1 MKNTISS
8 EIYESVKMGRLIKTH
23 GKKNSVFQNYV
34 LEARAG
40 GKRFIKCGQ
49 KNGFNYCDFLSRT
62 KKTQYRKQNISR
74 ISTRLFKIKL
84 SSVTFAVNKT
94 Q

>member
-1 MKNTISS
+1 M
-8 EIYESVKMGRLIKTH
+8 
-23 GKKNSVFQNYV
+23 KKNSVFQNYV

-49 KNGFNYCDFLSRT
+49 KNGFKYCDFLSKIKK
-62 KKTQYRKQNISR
+62 KKTYKKQNISR
-74 ISTRLFKIKL
+74 ISTRLYKIEL

-94 Q
+94 E

>member
-1 MKNTISS
+1 MNCRQKQRMKNTISS

-23 GKKNSVFQNYV
+23 EKKNSVFQNYV

-49 KNGFNYCDFLSRT
+49 KNGFNYCDFLS
-62 KKTQYRKQNISR
+62 
-74 ISTRLFKIKL
+74 KIKKKN
-84 SSVTFAVNKT
+84 V
-94 Q
+94 

>member
-1 MKNTISS
+1 M
-8 EIYESVKMGRLIKTH
+8 
-23 GKKNSVFQNYV
+23 KKNSVFHNYV

-49 KNGFNYCDFLSRT
+49 KNGFKYCDFLSKIKK
-62 KKTQYRKQNISR
+62 KKTYKKQNISR
-74 ISTRLFKIKL
+74 ISIRLYKIEL

>member
-23 GKKNSVFQNYV
+23 EKTQCFSKLCFGG
-34 LEARAG
+34 EGR

-49 KNGFNYCDFLSRT
+49 KNDCNYCDFLS
-62 KKTQYRKQNISR
+62 
-74 ISTRLFKIKL
+74 KIKKKN
-84 SSVTFAVNKT
+84 V
-94 Q
+94 

>member
-8 EIYESVKMGRLIKTH
+8 EIYESVKMGRLIKTR
-23 GKKNSVFQNYV
+23 GKKKQCFYKIMSW
-34 LEARAG
+34 R
-40 GKRFIKCGQ
+40 RRPGQ
-49 KNGFNYCDFLSRT
+49 TFHNKNGFNYCDFLRKI
-62 KKTQYRKQNISR
+62 KKKQYKKQNISR
-74 ISTRLFKIKL
+74 ISTRLLKIEL

>member
-23 GKKNSVFQNYV
+23 GKKPSVFQNYV

-49 KNGFNYCDFLSRT
+49 KNGCNYCDFLS
-62 KKTQYRKQNISR
+62 
-74 ISTRLFKIKL
+74 KIKKKN
-84 SSVTFAVNKT
+84 V
-94 Q
+94 